1 MSASFNQKKINKAMF
16 KLLISRFFQGLLTL
30 FVLVTITFFL
40 VRAMLGSPY
49 TSEKVISKHSL
60 ERRMEYTGFN
70 KPILVQYTRYLE
82 NLIIH
87 RDLGDMLLKDGVKV
101 SEIIRDSFPVSL
113 KLGLMSMAIA
123 LMVGVPAGVIAAV
136 KKNTPT
142 DFACLSFA
150 MLGICLPSFVIGP
163 LLAVLVGLNLQ
174 SINVAVLSSP
184 TDWIF
189 PAVTLGMISAAYLAR
204 LSRGGMM
211 DVLSQ
216 DYIRTAK
223 AKGVP
228 GHKIVIRHAL
238 RGGLI
243 PAIAFI
249 GPAFAGMISGS
260 FVIETIFQVPG
271 MGQHFVNAVT
281 DKEYFLIQGLVLF
294 YGFLI
299 VGANLLADLAQIA
312 LNPRLR

>member
-1 MSASFNQKKINKAMF
+1 ML
-16 KLLISRFFQGLLTL
+16 KLLVSRFLQGLLTL
-30 FVLVTITFFL
+30 FVLVTLTFFL
-40 VRAMLGSPY
+40 VRAMPGSPY
-49 TSEKVISKHSL
+49 TEEKAIPEHVL
-60 ERRMEYTGFN
+60 ERMKAYTGLD
-70 KPILVQYTRYLE
+70 KPLAVQYARYLK

-87 RDLGDMLLKDGVKV
+87 QDLGDMIKKDGVKV

-113 KLGLMSMAIA
+113 ALGLASMAIA
-123 LMVGVPAGVIAAV
+123 LMVGIPAGVIAAV
-136 KKNTPT
+136 KKNSPI

-150 MLGICLPSFVIGP
+150 MVGICLPSFVIGP
-163 LLAVLVGLNLQ
+163 LLAVSAGLQFQAL
-174 SINVAVLSSP
+174 NVAGWSSP
-184 TDWIF
+184 TDWIL
-189 PAVTLGMISAAYLAR
+189 PAVTLGMINAAYLAR
-204 LSRGGMM
+204 LSRGGML
-211 DVLSQ
+211 DVLNQ

-228 GHKIVIRHAL
+228 GYKIIMRHAL

-243 PAIAFI
+243 PAVAFI

-271 MGQHFVNAVT
+271 MGQHFVNAAT
-281 DKEYFLIQGLVLF
+281 DREFFLIQGLVLF

-299 VGANLLADLAQIA
+299 VAANLMADLAQIA

>member
-1 MSASFNQKKINKAMF
+1 MF

-30 FVLVTITFFL
+30 FVLITITFFL
-40 VRAMLGSPY
+40 VRAMPGSPY
-49 TSEKVISKHSL
+49 TSEKAIPKHIL
-60 ERRMEYTGFN
+60 DEMNAYTGFD
-70 KPILVQYTRYLE
+70 KPVHVQYGRYLK

-87 RDLGDMLLKDGVKV
+87 QDLGIMFRKDGVKV
-101 SEIIRDSFPVSL
+101 YEIIRDSFPVSL
-113 KLGLMSMAIA
+113 ALGMASMVIA
-123 LMVGVPAGVIAAV
+123 MMVGIPTGVIAAV

-163 LLAVLVGLNLQ
+163 SLAVGSLQ
-174 SINVAVLSSP
+174 IQAINVAGWSSP
-184 TDWIF
+184 TDWIL
-189 PAVTLGMISAAYLAR
+189 PAVTLGMINAAYLAR
-204 LSRGGMM
+204 LSRGGML

-228 GHKIVIRHAL
+228 EYKIIIRHAL

-243 PAIAFI
+243 PAVAFVS
-249 GPAFAGMISGS
+249 PAFAGMISGS

-281 DKEYFLIQGLVLF
+281 DREFFLIQGLVLF